1 MAVKVGIPIGD
12 LGPAAAAAV
21 VEEADA
27 LGFESVWLPEHL
39 VMPVGAAGSPFAG
52 DGTHQPIP
60 PETPFPEPFVFL
72 AHLAARTSRIR
83 LATHVFNVGLRHPFV
98 TARAVATL
106 DVVSAGRLDFG
117 VGASWLAEE
126 WSAVGLDFASR
137 GRRVDE
143 ALTVCRRLWSE
154 EVVEHHGEFFE
165 FAPVMFEPKPVQRP
179 WPPLHVG
186 GDGPAALRRAAL
198 VGDGWVP
205 MNHRI
210 DKLAEPISTMAA
222 LRSAAGRAGRV
233 EVTFWGP
240 ARAPDDFSRY
250 AAAGVDR
257 ILTRPWRRTEDP
269 VEGVRRFA
277 RDLLPAADDA

>member
-12 LGPAAAAAV
+12 LDPATATAV
-21 VEEADA
+21 VEEADR
-27 LGFESVWLPEHL
+27 LGFDSVWIPEHL
-39 VMPVGAAGSPFAG
+39 VMPVLAAGSPFEGA
-52 DGTHQPIP
+52 THQPFP
-60 PETPFPEPFVFL
+60 PDTPFPDPFVFL
-72 AHLAARTSRIR
+72 AHLAARTTRIR
-83 LATHVFNVGLRHPFV
+83 LATHVFNIGLRHPFT

-106 DVVSAGRLDFG
+106 DVVSTGRLDFG

-126 WSAVGLDFASR
+126 WSAAGLDFASR

-154 EVVEHHGEFFE
+154 EVVEHRGEFFT
-165 FAPVMFEPKPVQRP
+165 FPPVMFEPKPVQRP

-186 GDGPAALRRAAL
+186 GDGAAALRRAAL

-205 MNHRI
+205 MNHRL
-210 DKLAEPISTMAA
+210 DELADPISTMAA
-222 LRSAAGRAGRV
+222 LRTAAGRTGRV

-240 ARAPDDFSRY
+240 AREPADFARY

-257 ILTRPWRRTEDP
+257 VLTRPWRRSEDP

-277 RDLLPAADDA
+277 RDLLAAAADA